1 MKKEIHIVSLILII
15 SLILCGCAAEGER
28 DQKEE
33 KIQVIIE
40 AISNKDGEAL
50 RSLLSKAAL
59 ESENLQEGIDY
70 CLALPISSDVE
81 IEKMGSPESE
91 KWEEGKHSHKISAAY
106 LLKNGSDKYG
116 VYFELWI
123 DNEFDPDCIGINKLE
138 IYRDNDFEGIDFE
151 GPGIYYPQFD
161 K

>member
-70 CLALPISSDVE
+70 CLVFPFLQ
-81 IEKMGSPESE
+81 M
-91 KWEEGKHSHKISAAY
+91 
-106 LLKNGSDKYG
+106 LK
-116 VYFELWI
+116 
-123 DNEFDPDCIGINKLE
+123 
-138 IYRDNDFEGIDFE
+138 
-151 GPGIYYPQFD
+151 
-161 K
+161 